1 MSGDTMIGK
10 QIRMQRIMGRESGK
24 ILIVPIDHGISDGPI
39 EGLINVKETV
49 STIAESG
56 ANGILMHKGLVGV
69 GFRGGG
75 TDVGLIV
82 HLSAGTALSPDP
94 LNKVIVTTV
103 EEAVALGADAISIH
117 INVGA
122 ADTGKMME
130 EAGQVVRDCK
140 RFGMPLLMMM
150 YPRGEKVKNE
160 KDVEVVKMAARIGAE
175 LGADI
180 VKTNYTGS
188 KETFKQVVAGCPVPV
203 IIAGGCKGT
212 DRDVLIMIKD
222 AMDAGAAGVAMGR
235 NAFQHKE
242 PKKII
247 QAVSLIIHKKY
258 SVDAAMKEAGL
269 KDTKVPAK
277 LANVKSA
284 H

>member
-1 MSGDTMIGK
+1 MIGK
-10 QIRMQRIMGRESGK
+10 KIRMQRIMDRGSGK
-24 ILIVPIDHGISDGPI
+24 MVIVPIDHGISDGPI
-39 EGLINVKETV
+39 DGLINVRETV

-56 ANGILMHKGLVGV
+56 ANGILMHKGMVQV

-75 TDVGLIV
+75 SDIGLIV
-82 HLSAGTALSPDP
+82 HLSAGTMLSPDP

-122 ADTGKMME
+122 TDTGRMML
-130 EAGQVVRDCK
+130 EAGEVARDCK
-140 RFGMPLLMMM
+140 RLGMPLLIMM
-150 YPRGEKVKNE
+150 YPRGEKVSNE
-160 KDVEVVKMAARIGAE
+160 KDVSVVKIAARIGAE

-188 KETFKQVVAGCPVPV
+188 KESFREVVEGCPVPV
-203 IIAGGCKGT
+203 VIAGGCKGT
-212 DRDVLIMIKD
+212 DREVLQMIKD
-222 AMDAGAAGVAMGR
+222 AMDAGASGVALGR

-242 PKKII
+242 PKKMIG
-247 QAVSLIIHKKY
+247 AVSLIVNKGY
-258 SVDAAMKEAGL
+258 SVDDAINKVGL
-269 KDTKVPAK
+269 KDEIKIPISPQ
-277 LANVKSA
+277 KSF

>member
-1 MSGDTMIGK
+1 MIGK
-10 QIRMQRIMGRESGK
+10 KIRMQRIMGRESGRM
-24 ILIVPIDHGISDGPI
+24 LIVPIDHGISDGPI
-39 EGLINVKETV
+39 EGLIDVKKTV

-56 ANGILMHKGLVGV
+56 ANAILMHKGLVGV

-82 HLSAGTALSPDP
+82 HLSAGTSLSPDP
-94 LNKVIVTTV
+94 LNKVVVTTV

-122 ADTGKMME
+122 ADTGRMME
-130 EAGQVVRDCK
+130 EAGQVGRDCK
-140 RFGMPLLMMM
+140 KFGMPLLMMM
-150 YPRGEKVKNE
+150 YPRGAKVKNE
-160 KDVEVVKMAARIGAE
+160 KDVEVVKLAARIGAE
-175 LGADI
+175 LGADV

-188 KETFKQVVAGCPVPV
+188 KESFKQVVAGCPVPV
-203 IIAGGCKGT
+203 VIAGGAKGT
-212 DRDVLIMIKD
+212 DKETLQMIRD

-242 PKKII
+242 PNKN
-247 QAVSLIIHKKY
+247 Y
-258 SVDAAMKEAGL
+258 SVDAAMKEAEL
-269 KDTKVPAK
+269 KDEKVDKK
-277 LANVKSA
+277 LASAKSA

>member
-1 MSGDTMIGK
+1 MIGK
-10 QIRMQRIMGRESGK
+10 KIRMQRIADRVSGK
-24 ILIVPIDHGISDGPI
+24 MLIVPIDHGISDGPI

-56 ANGILMHKGLVGV
+56 ANAILMHKGLVGV

-75 TDVGLIV
+75 TDLGLIV
-82 HLSAGTALSPDP
+82 HLSAGTSLSPDP
-94 LNKVIVTTV
+94 LSKVIITTV
-103 EEAVALGADAISIH
+103 EEAVALGADAISVH

-122 ADTGKMME
+122 QDTGKMMVE
-130 EAGQVVRDCK
+130 VSEVVRDCK

-150 YPRGEKVKNE
+150 YPRGEKVKDE
-160 KDVEVVKMAARIGAE
+160 RDVNMVKMAARIGAE
-175 LGADI
+175 LGADV

-188 KETFKQVVAGCPVPV
+188 KESFREVVEGCPVPV
-203 IIAGGCKGT
+203 VIAGGCKGT
-212 DRDVLIMIKD
+212 DREVLQMIKD

-242 PKKII
+242 PKKMIH
-247 QAVSLIIHKKY
+247 AVSLIVNKGY
-258 SVDAAMKEAGL
+258 SVSDAIIKSELKEETL
-269 KDTKVPAK
+269 VNKNSP
-277 LANVKSA
+277 KSF

>member
-1 MSGDTMIGK
+1 MRDMMIGK
-10 QIRMQRIMGRESGK
+10 RIRMQRIMGRESEK
-24 ILIVPIDHGISDGPI
+24 MLIVPIDHGISDGPI
-39 EGLINVKETV
+39 DGLIDVKETV

-75 TDVGLIV
+75 TDIGLIV
-82 HLSAGTALSPDP
+82 HLSAGTSLSPDP
-94 LNKVIVTTV
+94 LNKVMVTTV

-122 ADTGKMME
+122 VETGRMME

-140 RFGMPLLMMM
+140 RFGMPLMMMM

-188 KETFKQVVAGCPVPV
+188 KESFKQVVAGCPVPV
-203 IIAGGCKGT
+203 IIAGGAKGT
-212 DRDVLIMIKD
+212 DRETLQMIKD

-247 QAVSLIIHKKY
+247 KAVSLILHKKY

-269 KDTKVPAK
+269 KDEKVSTK
-277 LANVKSA
+277 LANAKSA

>member
-1 MSGDTMIGK
+1 MIGK
-10 QIRMQRIMGRESGK
+10 KIRMQRIMGRESQK
-24 ILIVPIDHGISDGPI
+24 MLIVPIDHGISDGPI
-39 EGLINVKETV
+39 DGLINVKETV

-75 TDVGLIV
+75 TDIGLIV
-82 HLSAGTALSPDP
+82 HLSAGTSLSPDP
-94 LNKVIVTTV
+94 LNKVMVTTV
-103 EEAVALGADAISIH
+103 EEAVSLGADAISIH

-122 ADTGKMME
+122 EETGRMME

-140 RFGMPLLMMM
+140 KYGMPLMMMM

-160 KDVEVVKMAARIGAE
+160 KDVEVVKLAARIGAE

-188 KETFKQVVAGCPVPV
+188 KESFKQVVAGCPVPV
-203 IIAGGCKGT
+203 VIAGGAKGS
-212 DRDVLIMIKD
+212 DRETLQMIKD

-247 QAVSLIIHKKY
+247 KAVSLIIHKKY
-258 SVDAAMKEAGL
+258 SVDAALKEAGV
-269 KDTKVPAK
+269 KD
-277 LANVKSA
+277 VKAQVKASVDKTG

>member
-1 MSGDTMIGK
+1 MIGK
-10 QIRMQRIMGRESGK
+10 KIRMQRISDRESGK
-24 ILIVPIDHGISDGPI
+24 MLIVPIDHGISDGPI
-39 EGLINVKETV
+39 PGLINVVETV
-49 STIAESG
+49 SNIAESG
-56 ANGILMHKGLVGV
+56 ANGILMHKGLVGE
-69 GFRGGG
+69 GFRGSGK
-75 TDVGLIV
+75 DVGLIV
-82 HLSAGTALSPDP
+82 HLSAGTSLSPDP

-122 ADTGKMME
+122 TDTGRMMV
-130 EAGQVVRDCK
+130 EAGEVVRDCK
-140 RFGMPLLMMM
+140 RYGMPLLMMM

-188 KETFKQVVAGCPVPV
+188 KESFMEVVAGCPVPV
-203 IIAGGCKGT
+203 IIAGGCKGS
-212 DRDVLIMIKD
+212 DVEVLQMIRD

-242 PKKII
+242 PKKMIK
-247 QAVSLIIHKKY
+247 AVSLIVHKNY
-258 SVDAAMKEAGL
+258 SVDEAVKEAGISVEL
-269 KDTKVPAK
+269 QSAAKCVTPAK
-277 LANVKSA
+277 SY

>member
-1 MSGDTMIGK
+1 MIGK
-10 QIRMQRIMGRESGK
+10 MIRMQRIMDRGSGK
-24 ILIVPIDHGISDGPI
+24 MVIVPIDHGISDGPI
-39 EGLINVKETV
+39 DGLINVRETV

-56 ANGILMHKGLVGV
+56 ANGILMHKGMVQV

-75 TDVGLIV
+75 SDIGLIV
-82 HLSAGTALSPDP
+82 HLSAGTMLSPDP

-122 ADTGKMME
+122 TDTGRMML
-130 EAGQVVRDCK
+130 EAGEVARDCK
-140 RFGMPLLMMM
+140 RLGMPLLMMM
-150 YPRGEKVKNE
+150 YPRGEKVSNE
-160 KDVEVVKMAARIGAE
+160 KDVSVVKIAARIGAE

-188 KETFKQVVAGCPVPV
+188 KESFREVVEGCPVPV
-203 IIAGGCKGT
+203 VIAGGCKGT
-212 DRDVLIMIKD
+212 DREVLQMIKD
-222 AMDAGAAGVAMGR
+222 AMDAGASGVALGR

-242 PKKII
+242 PKKMIG
-247 QAVSLIIHKKY
+247 AVSLIVNKGY
-258 SVDAAMKEAGL
+258 LVDDAINKVGL
-269 KDTKVPAK
+269 KDEIVIPITPQ
-277 LANVKSA
+277 KSF

>member
-1 MSGDTMIGK
+1 MMIGK
-10 QIRMQRIMGRESGK
+10 RIRMQRIMGRESEK
-24 ILIVPIDHGISDGPI
+24 MLIVPIDHGISDGPI
-39 EGLINVKETV
+39 DGLIDVKETV

-75 TDVGLIV
+75 TDIGLIV
-82 HLSAGTALSPDP
+82 HLSAGTSLSPDP
-94 LNKVIVTTV
+94 LNKVMVTTV

-122 ADTGKMME
+122 VETGRMME

-140 RFGMPLLMMM
+140 RFGMPLMMMM

-188 KETFKQVVAGCPVPV
+188 KESFKQVVAGCPVPV
-203 IIAGGCKGT
+203 IIAGGAKGT
-212 DRDVLIMIKD
+212 DRETLQMIKD

-247 QAVSLIIHKKY
+247 KAVSLILHKKY

-269 KDTKVPAK
+269 KDEKVSTK
-277 LANVKSA
+277 LANAKSA

>member
-1 MSGDTMIGK
+1 MIGK
-10 QIRMQRIMGRESGK
+10 KIRMQRISDRKSGK
-24 ILIVPIDHGISDGPI
+24 ILIVPIDHGVSDGPI
-39 EGLINVKETV
+39 PGLINVKETV

-56 ANGILMHKGLVGV
+56 ANGILMHKGLIGA
-69 GFRGGG
+69 GFRGEGS
-75 TDVGLIV
+75 DIGLIV

-94 LNKVIVTTV
+94 LSKVIVTTV
-103 EEAVALGADAISIH
+103 EEAVALGADMISIH

-122 ADTGKMME
+122 EDTSKMMTD
-130 EAGQVVRDCK
+130 AGQVVRDCN

-160 KDVEVVKMAARIGAE
+160 KDVSVVKIAARIGAE

-188 KETFKQVVAGCPVPV
+188 KESFREVVEGCPVPV

-212 DRDVLIMIKD
+212 DRDVLQMIRD

-247 QAVSLIIHKKY
+247 KAVSLVIHKGY
-258 SVDAAMKEAGL
+258 SVDEAMKEAGL
-269 KDTKVPAK
+269 KDEGSAGKVAP
-277 LANVKSA
+277 VKSF

>member
-1 MSGDTMIGK
+1 MIGK
-10 QIRMQRIMGRESGK
+10 KIRMQRIMDRKSEK
-24 ILIVPIDHGISDGPI
+24 MLIIPIDHGISDGPI

-56 ANGILMHKGLVGV
+56 ANAILMHKGLVES
-69 GFRGGG
+69 GFRGTGK
-75 TDVGLIV
+75 DVGLIV
-82 HLSAGTALSPDP
+82 HLSAGTSLSPDP
-94 LNKVIVTTV
+94 LNKVIVTSV

-122 ADTGKMME
+122 IDTSRMMV
-130 EAGQVVRDCK
+130 EAGEVVRDCK
-140 RFGMPLLMMM
+140 KFGMPLLMMM

-160 KDVEVVKMAARIGAE
+160 KDVDAVKMAARIGAE

-188 KETFKQVVAGCPVPV
+188 KESFKQVVEGCPVPV
-203 IIAGGCKGT
+203 VIAGGCKGT
-212 DRDVLIMIKD
+212 DKEVLQMIKD

-247 QAVSLIIHKKY
+247 QAVSLILHHNY
-258 SVDAAMKEAGL
+258 SVEQAMKEAQIKAETL
-269 KDTKVPAK
+269 TEKVST
-277 LANVKSA
+277 KSA

>member
-1 MSGDTMIGK
+1 MDGMMIGK
-10 QIRMQRIMGRESGK
+10 RIRMQRIMGRESQK
-24 ILIVPIDHGISDGPI
+24 MLIVPIDHGISDGPI
-39 EGLINVKETV
+39 EGLIDVKETV

-75 TDVGLIV
+75 TDIGLIV
-82 HLSAGTALSPDP
+82 HLSAGTSLSPDP
-94 LNKVIVTTV
+94 LNKVMVTTV
-103 EEAVALGADAISIH
+103 EEAVSLGADAISIH

-122 ADTGKMME
+122 ADTGRMME

-160 KDVEVVKMAARIGAE
+160 KDVEVVKLAARIGAE

-188 KETFKQVVAGCPVPV
+188 KESFKQVVAGCPVPV

-212 DRDVLIMIKD
+212 DKDVLVMIKD

-247 QAVSLIIHKKY
+247 KAVSLILHKNY
-258 SVDAAMKEAGL
+258 SVDAAMKEADL
-269 KDTKVPAK
+269 KDEKVSAK
-277 LANVKSA
+277 LANAKSA

>member
-1 MSGDTMIGK
+1 VIGK
-10 QIRMQRIMGRESGK
+10 QIRMQRISDRASGK
-24 ILIVPIDHGISDGPI
+24 YLIVPIDHGISDGPI
-39 EGLINVKETV
+39 PGLIDVKGTV

-56 ANGILMHKGLVGV
+56 ANAILMHKGLVGA
-69 GFRGGG
+69 GFRGTGK
-75 TDVGLIV
+75 DLGLIV
-82 HLSAGTALSPDP
+82 HLSAGTSLSPDP

-103 EEAVALGADAISIH
+103 EEAVSLGADAISIH

-122 ADTGKMME
+122 KDTGKMMV
-130 EAGQVVRDCK
+130 EAGEIVRDCK
-140 RFGMPLLMMM
+140 RLGMPLLMMM

-188 KETFKQVVAGCPVPV
+188 KESFKEVVEGCPVPV
-203 IIAGGCKGT
+203 VIAGGCKGS
-212 DRDVLIMIKD
+212 DRDVLQMIKD

-235 NAFQHKE
+235 NSFQHKE

-247 QAVSLIIHKKY
+247 AATSLIIHKNY
-258 SVDAAMKEAGL
+258 SVDDAIKETGL
-269 KDTKVPAK
+269 VDESVSEKIPVDKTG
-277 LANVKSA
+277 

>member
-1 MSGDTMIGK
+1 MIGK
-10 QIRMQRIMGRESGK
+10 SIRLQRIMDRDSRK
-24 ILIVPIDHGISDGPI
+24 MLIVPIDHGISDGPI
-39 EGLINVKETV
+39 EGLIDVKETV
-49 STIAESG
+49 STIVESG
-56 ANGILMHKGLVGV
+56 ANAILMHKGLVGV
-69 GFRGGG
+69 GFRGSGK
-75 TDVGLIV
+75 DIGLIV
-82 HLSAGTALSPDP
+82 HLSAGTSLSPDP

-103 EEAVALGADAISIH
+103 EEAVALGADAVSIH

-122 ADTGKMME
+122 TDTGRMMI
-130 EAGQVVRDCK
+130 EAGEVARDCK

-160 KDVEVVKMAARIGAE
+160 KDVSVVKLAARIGAE

-188 KETFKQVVAGCPVPV
+188 KETFREVVEGCPVPV
-203 IIAGGCKGT
+203 VIAGGCKGT
-212 DRDVLIMIKD
+212 DREVLQMIKD
-222 AMDAGAAGVAMGR
+222 AMDAGAGGVAMGR

-247 QAVSLIIHKKY
+247 QAVSLIVNKGY
-258 SVDAAMKEAGL
+258 SVNDAIKEADL
-269 KDTKVPAK
+269 TESE
-277 LANVKSA
+277 LSVKAISPISF

>member
-1 MSGDTMIGK
+1 MIGK
-10 QIRMQRIMGRESGK
+10 MIRMQRIMDRGSGK
-24 ILIVPIDHGISDGPI
+24 MVIVPIDHGISDGPI
-39 EGLINVKETV
+39 DGLINVRETV

-56 ANGILMHKGLVGV
+56 ANGILMHKGMVQV

-75 TDVGLIV
+75 SDIGLIV
-82 HLSAGTALSPDP
+82 HLSAGTMLSPDP

-122 ADTGKMME
+122 TDTGRMML
-130 EAGQVVRDCK
+130 EAGEVARDCK
-140 RFGMPLLMMM
+140 RLGMPLLMMM
-150 YPRGEKVKNE
+150 YPRGEKVSNE
-160 KDVEVVKMAARIGAE
+160 KDVSVVKIAARIGAE

-188 KETFKQVVAGCPVPV
+188 KESFREVVEGCPVPV
-203 IIAGGCKGT
+203 VIAGGCKGT
-212 DRDVLIMIKD
+212 DREVLQMIKD
-222 AMDAGAAGVAMGR
+222 AMDAGASGVALGR

-242 PKKII
+242 PKKMIG
-247 QAVSLIIHKKY
+247 AVSLIVNKGY
-258 SVDAAMKEAGL
+258 SVDDAINKVGL
-269 KDTKVPAK
+269 KDEIKIPISPQ
-277 LANVKSA
+277 KSF

>member
-1 MSGDTMIGK
+1 
-10 QIRMQRIMGRESGK
+10 MQRISDRGSGK
-24 ILIVPIDHGISDGPI
+24 YLIVPIDHGISDGPI
-39 EGLINVKETV
+39 PGLIDVKGTV

-56 ANGILMHKGLVGV
+56 ANAILMHKGLVGA
-69 GFRGGG
+69 GFRGTDGG
-75 TDVGLIV
+75 RDVGLIV
-82 HLSAGTALSPDP
+82 HLSAGTSLSPDP

-103 EEAVALGADAISIH
+103 EEAVALGADAISVH

-122 ADTGKMME
+122 NDTSRMMTDVS
-130 EAGQVVRDCK
+130 QVVRDCK
-140 RFGMPLLMMM
+140 RLGMPLLMMM

-160 KDVEVVKMAARIGAE
+160 KDVEVVKMVARIGAE

-188 KETFKQVVAGCPVPV
+188 KESFREVVEGCPVPV
-203 IIAGGCKGT
+203 VIAGGCKGSDKET
-212 DRDVLIMIKD
+212 LQMLRDAI
-222 AMDAGAAGVAMGR
+222 DAGAAGAAMGR

-247 QAVSLIIHKKY
+247 AAASLIIHKNY
-258 SVDAAMKEAGL
+258 SVEEAMNEVGL
-269 KDTKVPAK
+269 VEEPIAEKIIDKTG
-277 LANVKSA
+277 

>member
-1 MSGDTMIGK
+1 MIGK
-10 QIRMQRIMGRESGK
+10 KIRLQRIADRESGK
-24 ILIVPIDHGISDGPI
+24 MLIVPIDHGISDGPI

-56 ANGILMHKGLVGV
+56 ANAILMHKGLVGV

-75 TDVGLIV
+75 SDLGLIV
-82 HLSAGTALSPDP
+82 HLSAGTSLSPDP
-94 LNKVIVTTV
+94 LSKVIITTV
-103 EEAVALGADAISIH
+103 EEAVALGADAISVH

-122 ADTGKMME
+122 QDTGKMMVE
-130 EAGQVVRDCK
+130 VSEVVRDCK

-160 KDVEVVKMAARIGAE
+160 KDVEVVKLAARIGAE

-188 KETFKQVVAGCPVPV
+188 KESFKQVVDGCPVPV
-203 IIAGGCKGT
+203 VIAGGCKGT
-212 DRDVLIMIKD
+212 DREVLGMIKD

-247 QAVSLIIHKKY
+247 QAVSLIVNKGY
-258 SVDAAMKEAGL
+258 SVNDAIAKAELKEETSA
-269 KDTKVPAK
+269 KVESP
-277 LANVKSA
+277 KSF

>member
-1 MSGDTMIGK
+1 MIGK
-10 QIRMQRIMGRESGK
+10 KIRLQRISDRKSGK

-39 EGLINVKETV
+39 EGLIDVKETV

-56 ANGILMHKGLVGV
+56 ANAILMHKGLVDK

-75 TDVGLIV
+75 SDVGLIV
-82 HLSAGTALSPDP
+82 HLSAGTSLSPDP
-94 LNKVIVTTV
+94 LNKVIVTSV

-122 ADTGKMME
+122 EDTSRMMV
-130 EAGQVVRDCK
+130 EAGEVVRDCN
-140 RFGMPLLMMM
+140 RLGMPLLMMM

-160 KDVEVVKMAARIGAE
+160 KDVEVVKIAARIGAE

-188 KETFKQVVAGCPVPV
+188 KESFAEVVKGCPVPV
-203 IIAGGCKGT
+203 VIAGGCKGT
-212 DRDVLIMIKD
+212 DREVLQMIRD

-247 QAVSLIIHKKY
+247 NAASLVIHKGY
-258 SVDAAMKEAGL
+258 SAEKAMKEVGL
-269 KDTKVPAK
+269 KDEL
-277 LANVKSA
+277 LAQKIPVQKSA

>member
-1 MSGDTMIGK
+1 MIGK
-10 QIRMQRIMGRESGK
+10 QIRMQRIMGRESQK
-24 ILIVPIDHGISDGPI
+24 MLIVPIDHGISDGPI
-39 EGLINVKETV
+39 DGLINVKETV

-75 TDVGLIV
+75 TDIGLIV
-82 HLSAGTALSPDP
+82 HLSAGTSLSPDP
-94 LNKVIVTTV
+94 LNKVMVTTV
-103 EEAVALGADAISIH
+103 EEAVSLGADAISIH

-122 ADTGKMME
+122 EETGRMMV
-130 EAGQVVRDCK
+130 EAGEVVRECK

-160 KDVEVVKMAARIGAE
+160 KDVEVVKLAARIGAE

-188 KETFKQVVAGCPVPV
+188 KESFKQVVDGCPVPV
-203 IIAGGCKGT
+203 IIAGGAKGT
-212 DRDVLIMIKD
+212 DRETLQMIRD
-222 AMDAGAAGVAMGR
+222 AMDAGAGGVAMGR

-247 QAVSLIIHKKY
+247 KAVSLVIHKKY

-269 KDTKVPAK
+269 SNEKVPAK
-277 LANVKSA
+277 LLGKKSA

>member
-1 MSGDTMIGK
+1 MIGK
-10 QIRMQRIMGRESGK
+10 KIRMQRIMGRESQK
-24 ILIVPIDHGISDGPI
+24 MLIVPIDHGISDGPI
-39 EGLINVKETV
+39 DGLINVKETV

-75 TDVGLIV
+75 TDIGLIV
-82 HLSAGTALSPDP
+82 HLSAGTSLSPDP
-94 LNKVIVTTV
+94 LNKVMVTTV
-103 EEAVALGADAISIH
+103 EEAVSLGADAISIH

-122 ADTGKMME
+122 EETGRMME

-140 RFGMPLLMMM
+140 KYGMPLMMMM

-188 KETFKQVVAGCPVPV
+188 KESFKQVVAGCPVPV
-203 IIAGGCKGT
+203 IIAGGAKGT
-212 DRDVLIMIKD
+212 DRETLEMIKD

-247 QAVSLIIHKKY
+247 KAVSLIIHKKY
-258 SVDAAMKEAGL
+258 SVDAALKEAGI
-269 KDTKVPAK
+269 KD
-277 LANVKSA
+277 VKAPVKASVDKTG